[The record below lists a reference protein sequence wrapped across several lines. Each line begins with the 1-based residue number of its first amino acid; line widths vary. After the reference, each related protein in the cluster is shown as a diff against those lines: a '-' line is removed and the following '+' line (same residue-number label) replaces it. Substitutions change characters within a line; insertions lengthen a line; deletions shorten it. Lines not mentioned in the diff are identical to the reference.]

1 VYGHVF
7 HLEKIKCSHT
17 FIMRFFVFFFVFW
30 KVALTEKLQNYSDTD
45 RKNELQQQTSSSSG
59 GSALAE
65 A

>member
-1 VYGHVF
+1 
-7 HLEKIKCSHT
+7 
-17 FIMRFFVFFFVFW
+17 MRFFVFFFVFW

-45 RKNELQQQTSSSSG
+45 RMNELQQQTSSSSG